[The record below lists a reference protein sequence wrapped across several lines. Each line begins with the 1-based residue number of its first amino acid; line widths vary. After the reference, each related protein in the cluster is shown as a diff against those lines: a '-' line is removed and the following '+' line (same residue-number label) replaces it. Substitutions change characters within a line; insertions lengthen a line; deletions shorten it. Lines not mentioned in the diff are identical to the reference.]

1 VGGATDRAEQLHSI
15 FLQAFSGTGATS
27 GQVRTVAMEAGMS
40 NGSVYRALNDL
51 VKSGRLVNTGTQARP
66 FYKLAS

>member
-1 VGGATDRAEQLHSI
+1 
-15 FLQAFSGTGATS
+15 
-27 GQVRTVAMEAGMS
+27 VAMEAGMS